1 MLGPG
6 RWPLACQPTP
16 RSEEMRMRLK
26 NIRVAIENA
35 ERGSVLSKQQILSGF
50 LKTKIGRLAFED
62 FKDGKPGRS
71 VSVTGKGKEQ
81 MEEEEKR
88 EREKREKERKK
99 VVEVEYNVN
108 NCEIKERK
116 EKDVTFPSYPM

>member
-1 MLGPG
+1 ML
-6 RWPLACQPTP
+6 R
-16 RSEEMRMRLK
+16 E
-26 NIRVAIENA
+26 
-35 ERGSVLSKQQILSGF
+35 GSVLSKQQILSGF
-50 LKTKIGRLAFED
+50 LETKIGRLVFED

-116 EKDVTFPSYPM
+116 EKDVTFPSNPM

>member
-1 MLGPG
+1 
-6 RWPLACQPTP
+6 
-16 RSEEMRMRLK
+16 
-26 NIRVAIENA
+26 
-35 ERGSVLSKQQILSGF
+35 
-50 LKTKIGRLAFED
+50 
-62 FKDGKPGRS
+62 
-71 VSVTGKGKEQ
+71 

-116 EKDVTFPSYPM
+116 GKEPNMVEQSKLINQKATSFALRIEEVA